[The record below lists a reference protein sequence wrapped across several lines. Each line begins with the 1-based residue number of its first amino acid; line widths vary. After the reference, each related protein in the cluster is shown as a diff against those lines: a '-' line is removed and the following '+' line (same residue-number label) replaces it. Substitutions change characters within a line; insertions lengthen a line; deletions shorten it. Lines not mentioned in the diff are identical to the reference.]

1 MAGHNNVAYRKPYN
15 MDIEKQAARLGMDE
29 AEYKVLLR
37 LFIQTSVAELSDLQD
52 SIKAGGLEKAKHL
65 LHSFKGASVNLGFT
79 ELADQSLYLQNLVD
93 SDPGQATDLI
103 RKLIREIRDLEK
115 YFTASR

>member
-1 MAGHNNVAYRKPYN
+1 
-15 MDIEKQAARLGMDE
+15 MDIKNQAARLGMNE

-52 SIKAGGLEKAKHL
+52 TIKAGDREKAKHL

-79 ELADQSLYLQNLVD
+79 EFADQSLYLQNLVD
-93 SDPGQATDLI
+93 SDPYQAPDLI
-103 RKLIREIRDLEK
+103 RELIREIRDLEK
-115 YFTASR
+115 YSTASR